1 MAATESTAKITATA
15 NTVIC
20 SALSRG
26 KVTPMMMVSSK
37 ERSDKRA
44 KHQTSCVVG
53 SSGGN
58 ISKKVIERAPPF

>member
-1 MAATESTAKITATA
+1 
-15 NTVIC
+15 
-20 SALSRG
+20 
-26 KVTPMMMVSSK
+26 MMVSSK

-58 ISKKVIERAPPF
+58 ISKKVIGRAPPFLKRLRECPSVEDAV